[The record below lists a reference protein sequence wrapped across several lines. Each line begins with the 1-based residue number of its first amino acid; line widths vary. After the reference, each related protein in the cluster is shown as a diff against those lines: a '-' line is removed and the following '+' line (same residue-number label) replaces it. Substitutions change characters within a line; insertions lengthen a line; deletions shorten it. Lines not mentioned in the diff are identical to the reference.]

1 MDSTSASAIRPLMER
16 RSGPLRRRVTGRET
30 VSHVGG
36 GGGGGALA
44 QRLLQ
49 GLGEVSVV
57 LVARRE
63 NPALG
68 HLPREIPEQLR
79 EPLLGDLPGGRGVKV
94 DLAGT
99 HRQRVPGRS

>member
-36 GGGGGALA
+36 EGGGVLA

-79 EPLLGDLPGGRGVKV
+79 EPPPGGLPGGRVVDV
-94 DLAGT
+94 DLGGA
-99 HRQRVPGRS
+99 PP